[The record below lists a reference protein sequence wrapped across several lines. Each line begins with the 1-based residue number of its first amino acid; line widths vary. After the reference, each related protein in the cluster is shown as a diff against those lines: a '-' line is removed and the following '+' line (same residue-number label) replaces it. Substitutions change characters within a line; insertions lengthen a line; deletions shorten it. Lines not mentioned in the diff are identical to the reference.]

1 MKFDNKFDKKLLK
14 NKTVIFFMIVILY
27 ELSKI
32 LLSKFN
38 IEYRAA
44 PARLFYWIIIIG
56 IVITGYRL
64 LYKANLKYF
73 DGDIKKAYINM
84 IVCSILM
91 VGYLY
96 LCLIFFAYIMVV
108 TLAIIV
114 LAILITSRYEHIRPY
129 TGSFVFLMFLG
140 LLFIR

>member
-1 MKFDNKFDKKLLK
+1 MRFDMKLLK

-56 IVITGYRL
+56 IVSSFIFGIVRIII
-64 LYKANLKYF
+64 
-73 DGDIKKAYINM
+73 DI
-84 IVCSILM
+84 
-91 VGYLY
+91 
-96 LCLIFFAYIMVV
+96 
-108 TLAIIV
+108 
-114 LAILITSRYEHIRPY
+114 
-129 TGSFVFLMFLG
+129 
-140 LLFIR
+140 